1 MQQTRGLLKIS
12 NQIVTIVLLSALF
25 LSSCRT
31 KQYGAIE
38 GAVVPPGTSV
48 HITAIRDGKDIT
60 TISPCTQDGK
70 FKRSLAAGVYTIK
83 VAVADSPF
91 PLPLNNITIKSGET
105 TELSPIELTTPSGTG
120 GLSGKIIPRLP
131 SVEVKLIYGGM
142 ESAAAHTYL
151 EGKYEFKELPAGAYV
166 VHANAS
172 GHADDAIPVVITDN
186 QKVEQNAV
194 LIPIT
199 AIDGVDWASGKILAT
214 GYGMPPQNAP
224 TVTIR
229 RGMAKRAALA
239 DAQRNMLRII
249 EQVRIDA
256 DQTIKSAMRRK
267 YVALKIEGFLK
278 GYSIVSERELEN
290 GKFEI
295 VLELPLTRPTGLTR
309 YIAE

>member
-1 MQQTRGLLKIS
+1 
-12 NQIVTIVLLSALF
+12 VFLSALF

-31 KQYGAIE
+31 KQDGAIE
-38 GAVVPPGTSV
+38 GAIVPPGTSA
-48 HITAIRDGKDIT
+48 HITAIRDGKDIL
-60 TISPCTQDGK
+60 TISAGMQDGK
-70 FKRSLAAGVYTIK
+70 FKLTLAAGVYTIK
-83 VAVADSPF
+83 VAVADSPY
-91 PLPLNNITIKSGET
+91 PLQMNNITVKSGET
-105 TELSPIELTTPSGTG
+105 TTLPSIELTTPSGTG
-120 GLSGKIIPRLP
+120 GLSGKIIPRRP
-131 SVEVKLIYGGM
+131 SVEVKLFYEGK
-142 ESAAAHTYL
+142 ERAAVHADL

-166 VHANAS
+166 VQANAP
-172 GHADDAIPVVITDN
+172 GHVDDAIPVVITDN

-194 LIPIT
+194 LLPIT

-229 RGMAKRAALA
+229 RVMAKRAALA

-249 EQVRIDA
+249 QQIRIDA
-256 DQTIKSAMRRK
+256 DQTVKSAMRRK

-290 GKFEI
+290 GKFEV
-295 VLELPLTRPTGLTR
+295 VLELPLTGPAGLTR